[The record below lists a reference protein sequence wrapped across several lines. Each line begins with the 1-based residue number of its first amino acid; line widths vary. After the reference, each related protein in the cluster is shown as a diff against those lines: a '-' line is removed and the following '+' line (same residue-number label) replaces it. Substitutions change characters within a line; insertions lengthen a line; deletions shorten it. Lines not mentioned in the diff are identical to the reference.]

1 MAGQLLAFSSTDL
14 VQLAYCAIRKL
25 AGRLGALEGGRPG
38 ALQALSEHFRAAD
51 RFGADAHGS
60 DLLALGIASHIG
72 FLCSLQGADQGL
84 FLDGHRFLHSLELL
98 SF

>member
-14 VQLAYCAIRKL
+14 LQTGLLRHPL
-25 AGRLGALEGGRPG
+25 AGGLGALQT
-38 ALQALSEHFRAAD
+38 LSALSEHFRAAD
-51 RFGADAHGS
+51 RFGADAHGGN
-60 DLLALGIASHIG
+60 LLALSIARHIG
-72 FLCSLQGADQGL
+72 FLCRLQGADQGL